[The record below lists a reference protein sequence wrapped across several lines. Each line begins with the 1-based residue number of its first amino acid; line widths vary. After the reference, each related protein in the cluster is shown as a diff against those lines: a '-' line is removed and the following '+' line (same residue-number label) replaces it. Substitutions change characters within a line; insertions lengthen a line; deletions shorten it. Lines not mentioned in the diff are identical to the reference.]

1 MWLGFVCLPT
11 GEMPS
16 LSAESVISGIAMDNL
31 FQEPSGSGEVN
42 MILMTLPVIATVY
55 LDKTSQWEII
65 GLGQRNKALEHIKA
79 GG

>member
-16 LSAESVISGIAMDNL
+16 LSAESVINGNTMANL
-31 FQEPSGSGEVN
+31 IQQPSGSGEMN
-42 MILMTLPVIATVY
+42 MIGMTLPVIATVY
-55 LDKTSQWEII
+55 LDKTHQWQMI
-65 GLGQRNKALEHIKA
+65 GFGKRNEALEHIKT